1 MFSIASSTS
10 NSWDMEFEVL
20 KVLGRRVAYV
30 GKTSSNIKMDV
41 DFFERTVQHKKTPN
55 KCEFLIMKQCNS
67 CSMVCVY
74 SNLGLRFF
82 RYSQLV
88 DLHDIC

>member
-20 KVLGRRVAYV
+20 KVLVRRVAYV

-67 CSMVCVY
+67 CCVGMRLFEFG
-74 SNLGLRFF
+74 SSFL
-82 RYSQLV
+82 
-88 DLHDIC
+88 